1 MQQGYYSSFPSNHR
15 FQLLQLELTPNLE
28 LVTLILVDTK
38 IMQKLFCRKPGSQS
52 PPHHYACSRLQRNK
66 TSKIWSMNTL
76 QGSILSRCI
85 DPSQISQQIGGCT
98 GARRTVS
105 VGKAGSTKN
114 RAILQSI
121 EYGCIH
127 APTDWTNKIYEHRN
141 CQFLVQISPIILSPS
156 LSASQIKIGDINK
169 KLIML

>member
-85 DPSQISQQIGGCT
+85 NPSQISQQIGRLYKGKKN
-98 GARRTVS
+98 GVS
-105 VGKAGSTKN
+105 GGSTKN

-121 EYGCIH
+121 KYGCIH
-127 APTDWTNKIYEHRN
+127 APTD
-141 CQFLVQISPIILSPS
+141 
-156 LSASQIKIGDINK
+156 
-169 KLIML
+169 